1 LADATGGLALFWVP
15 TRAGGAEV
23 VVDIATQKP
32 VKRVPPE
39 FSASLID
46 GRSLA
51 LYRNDGIRET
61 PSAVTILDLET
72 DRMIETPWLSAS
84 LGNYSGDTDWQGIVR
99 AGRQWVTFLPDA
111 SIAAQLEDNVRTALP
126 LRTVDQAGAP
136 RTLANPCPPDSPSH
150 YLATVPGA
158 VLAYCGREV
167 VGVR

>member
-1 LADATGGLALFWVP
+1 
-15 TRAGGAEV
+15 
-23 VVDIATQKP
+23 
-32 VKRVPPE
+32 
-39 FSASLID
+39 
-46 GRSLA
+46 
-51 LYRNDGIRET
+51 
-61 PSAVTILDLET
+61 
-72 DRMIETPWLSAS
+72 MIETPWLSAS